1 MLRSLLVVH
10 VNIVEGSAN
19 IRSRIMRRNGL
30 PVLVDRGV
38 DWLDP
43 GISVNAATGTAA
55 ATASPAATER
65 KRRRI
70 RIDRRVYGWRAMH
83 AISLGHLIRVLC
95 GSG

>member
-1 MLRSLLVVH
+1 LRSLLVVH

-65 KRRRI
+65 KRRRF
-70 RIDRRVYGWRAMH
+70 G
-83 AISLGHLIRVLC
+83 LIGVFMGGVLC
-95 GSG
+95 TRSAWVI